1 VIAFGFFL
9 MFREDDM
16 VFDDVLLAKSWEKP
30 KGASQFITGT
40 TFPSCDT

>member
-30 KGASQFITGT
+30 KGASQFI
-40 TFPSCDT
+40 